1 LSINEGEAMKQIAVS
16 PNVREVKRSL
26 NETSATRV
34 LKRNFELLQD
44 SLVFDVAYKKVVKI
58 PQMQ

>member
-1 LSINEGEAMKQIAVS
+1 
-16 PNVREVKRSL
+16 
-26 NETSATRV
+26 V

-58 PQMQ
+58 PPMQ